1 MLSSPEEAELLGLLE
16 ADAAERGTGR
26 LWTIF
31 PDTGLYQRSLYAKH
45 LQFFAG
51 GLHHRERLFIS
62 ANRIGKTRAACYEL
76 VLHLTGIYPDWWEGR
91 RFAHPIRAWAAGTS
105 SKKVK
110 EILQE
115 ELFGPVGQRG
125 TGMLPASHILHITR
139 AASSIA
145 DLIDTA
151 HIYHVSGGRSQL
163 TLKSY
168 EQGREAFEGTF
179 QDVILE
185 DEEPPL
191 VIHAENVLRTMD
203 TTGTGEHNGLVM
215 TTFTPLEGL
224 SETVMHFLPDGQIPD
239 VPVVQGRAI
248 VNATW
253 DDVPHLDAAS
263 KADLLRTIPPYQL
276 DARSRGIPVLG
287 AGVIY
292 PVAEDDYLIED
303 FQVPKHWPRAYGM
316 DVGWNRTACVWGA
329 YDREQ
334 DRWTLYHEYYRG
346 QAEPSIH
353 ATAVK
358 APGTW
363 IRGVIDPAARGR
375 SQLDGRKLIE
385 VYRELGLDLTEA
397 ENTVETGLYEVW
409 ERLSTG
415 RLKVCRS
422 LDNWRKEARLYRRDE
437 RGHIVKTNDHLMDAS
452 RYLVMSGQ
460 AVAQCEAPVPLGLP
474 LLAPGPPWARAQFWR
489 AR

>member
-1 MLSSPEEAELLGLLE
+1 MLSSTEEAELLGLLE
-16 ADAAERGTGR
+16 ADAAERQ
-26 LWTIF
+26 
-31 PDTGLYQRSLYAKH
+31 TGLLWRSFADSGRYSRDQYAKH

-51 GLHHRERLFIS
+51 GLGHRERLFIS

-76 VLHLTGIYPDWWEGR
+76 ALHLTGLYPDWWQGR
-91 RFAHPIRAWAAGTS
+91 RFDHPIRAWAAGTS

-115 ELFGPVGQRG
+115 ELFGPVGRPG
-125 TGMLPASHILHITR
+125 TGMIPSSHLLHLTKASG
-139 AASSIA
+139 SVA
-145 DLIDTA
+145 DLIDSA
-151 HIYHVSGGRSQL
+151 QVYHVSGGRSQL
-163 TLKSY
+163 TLKYY

-191 VIHAENVLRTMD
+191 AIHAENVLRTMD

-224 SETVMHFLPDGQIPD
+224 SDTVMHFLPDGQLPEE
-239 VPVVQGRAI
+239 PTLQGRCI

-253 DDVPHLDAAS
+253 DDVPHLDAAT
-263 KADLLRTIPPYQL
+263 KADLLRTIPPYQI

-287 AGVIY
+287 SGVIY
-292 PVAEDDYLIED
+292 PVADDDYLIDDIEI
-303 FQVPKHWPRAYGM
+303 PKHWRRAYAM
-316 DVGWNRTACVWGA
+316 DVGWNRTAVVWGA
-329 YDREQ
+329 YDLEQ
-334 DRWTLYHEYYRG
+334 DRWTLYHEHYRG

-375 SQLDGRKLIE
+375 SQADGRRLIE
-385 VYRELGLDLTEA
+385 TYQDLGLDLTEA
-397 ENTVETGLYEVW
+397 VNTVEAGIYDVW

-422 LDNWRKEARLYRRDE
+422 LANWRKEARLYRRDDK
-437 RGHIVKTNDHLMDAS
+437 GHILKKDDHLMDAT
-452 RYLVMSGQ
+452 RYLCMSGKAIAQ
-460 AVAQCEAPVPLGLP
+460 VQPVAQTAYYQLPPGLLGGSVGWQ
-474 LLAPGPPWARAQFWR
+474 AG
-489 AR
+489 

>member
-1 MLSSPEEAELLGLLE
+1 MLSSLEEAELLGLLE
-16 ADAAERGTGR
+16 ADSAETATGR
-26 LWTIF
+26 LWTLF
-31 PDTGLYQRSLYAKH
+31 PTSGMYQRAAYQKH

-51 GLHHRERLFIS
+51 GLAHRERLFIS
-62 ANRIGKTRAACYEL
+62 GNRVGKTRAACYEL
-76 VLHLTGIYPDWWEGR
+76 ALHLTGLYPDWWQGR
-91 RFAHPIRAWAAGTS
+91 RFDHPIRAWAAGTS

-115 ELFGPVGQRG
+115 ELFGPVGAWG
-125 TGMLPASHILHITR
+125 TGMLPASHLLHTTK
-139 AASSIA
+139 AASSVA
-145 DLIDTA
+145 DLIDSA
-151 HIYHVSGGRSQL
+151 QVYHVCGGRSQL
-163 TLKSY
+163 TLKYY

-191 VIHAENVLRTMD
+191 AIHAENVLRTMD

-224 SETVMHFLPDGQIPD
+224 SETVLHFLPDGQIPEELTL
-239 VPVVQGRAI
+239 QGRCI

-253 DDVPHLDAAS
+253 DDVPHLDAAT
-263 KADLLRTIPPYQL
+263 KAELLATIPPYQL

-292 PVAEDDYLIED
+292 PVAEEDYLVDD
-303 FQVPKHWPRAYGM
+303 FEIPKHWRRAYGM

-329 YDREQ
+329 YDQEQ
-334 DRWTLYHEYYRG
+334 DRWTLYYEYYRG

-353 ATAVK
+353 ATGIK

-375 SQLDGRKLIE
+375 SQVDGRQLLE
-385 VYRELGLDLTEA
+385 DYRDLGLDLTEA
-397 ENTVETGLYEVW
+397 ENTREAGIYQVW

-422 LDNWRKEARLYRRDE
+422 LANWRKECRLYRRDDK
-437 RGHIVKTNDHLMDAS
+437 GNIVKVNDHLCDAT

-460 AVAQCEAPVPLGLP
+460 DVAQVQAPAAASNMPEQFYHPGRGLW
-474 LLAPGPPWARAQFWR
+474 GRR
-489 AR
+489 

>member
-1 MLSSPEEAELLGLLE
+1 MLSSTEEAELLGLLE
-16 ADAAERGTGR
+16 AHDAETTSGR
-26 LWTIF
+26 LWNVF
-31 PDTGLYQRSLYAKH
+31 PERGPLARSAYPKH
-45 LQFFAG
+45 LQFFLG
-51 GLHHRERLFIS
+51 GRAYRERLFIA
-62 ANRIGKTRAACYEL
+62 ANRIGKTRCACYEL
-76 VLHLTGIYPDWWEGR
+76 ALHLTGLYPDWWEGR
-91 RFAHPIRAWAAGTS
+91 RFPHPIRAWVAGTS

-115 ELFGPVGQRG
+115 ELFGPVGAWG
-125 TGMLPASHILHITR
+125 TGMLPKSHVLHITK

-151 HIYHVSGGRSQL
+151 FIAHVSGGRSQL
-163 TLKSY
+163 TLKYY

-224 SETVMHFLPDGQIPD
+224 SDTVLHFLPDGQIPESPD
-239 VPVVQGRAI
+239 VQGRCI

-253 DDVPHLDAAS
+253 DDVPHLDAAT
-263 KADLLRTIPPYQL
+263 KAELLASIPPYQR

-292 PVAEDDYLIED
+292 PVAEEDYLVDDLAI
-303 FQVPKHWPRAYGM
+303 PKHWRRAYAL
-316 DVGWNRTACVWGA
+316 DVGWNRTAALWGA
-329 YDREQ
+329 YDADQ
-334 DRWTLYHEYYRG
+334 DTWTLYREYYRG

-353 ATAVK
+353 ATAIK

-375 SQLDGRKLIE
+375 SQVDGQKLIE
-385 VYRELGLDLTEA
+385 TYTDLGLVLTPA
-397 ENTVETGLYEVW
+397 VNAVETGLYEVW

-422 LDNWRKEARLYRRDE
+422 LTNWRKEARLYRRDD
-437 RGHIVKTNDHLMDAS
+437 RGNIVKKDDHLMDCV
-452 RYLVMSGQ
+452 RYLCMSG
-460 AVAQCEAPVPLGLP
+460 AEVAQVQPVGQTAYFALP
-474 LLAPGPPWARAQFWR
+474 TLPQGAGGWQAG
-489 AR
+489 

>member
-1 MLSSPEEAELLGLLE
+1 MLSPTEEAELLGLLE
-16 ADAAERGTGR
+16 ADALETSQGR

-31 PDTGLYQRSLYAKH
+31 PDHGPYQRSLYAKH

-51 GLHHRERLFIS
+51 GLAHRERLFIS

-76 VLHLTGIYPDWWEGR
+76 VVHLTGLYPDWWEGR
-91 RFAHPIRAWAAGTS
+91 RFDHPIRAWAAGTS

-115 ELFGPVGQRG
+115 ELFGPVGQLG
-125 TGMLPASHILHITR
+125 TGMLPASHILHTSR

-145 DLIDTA
+145 DLIDSA
-151 HIYHVSGGRSQL
+151 QVYHVSGGRSQL
-163 TLKSY
+163 TLKYY

-239 VPVVQGRAI
+239 EPVVQGRSI

-253 DDVPHLDAAS
+253 DDVPHLDAAT
-263 KADLLRTIPPYQL
+263 KAELLATIPPYQL

-292 PVAEDDYLIED
+292 PVAEDDYLVDD
-303 FQVPKHWPRAYGM
+303 FEIPTHWPRAYGM
-316 DVGWNRTACVWGA
+316 DVGWNRTAVIWGA

-334 DRWTLYHEYYRG
+334 DRWTLYYEHYRG

-353 ATAVK
+353 ATAIK
-358 APGTW
+358 APGPW

-375 SQLDGRKLIE
+375 SQQDGRQLME
-385 VYRELGLDLTEA
+385 DYRDLGLDLTEA
-397 ENTVETGLYEVW
+397 INTREAGIYQVW

-422 LDNWRKEARLYRRDE
+422 LSNWRKEIRLYRRDDK
-437 RGHIVKTNDHLMDAS
+437 GNIVKLNDHLCDAT
-452 RYLVMSGQ
+452 RYLVMSGRE
-460 AVAQCEAPVPLGLP
+460 VAQVQTPADVHLP
-474 LLAPGPPWARAQFWR
+474 AQFYHPGRHLWGQGR
-489 AR
+489 R

>member
-1 MLSSPEEAELLGLLE
+1 MLSSHEEAELLGLLE
-16 ADAAERGTGR
+16 ADDAETSTGR

-31 PDTGLYQRSLYAKH
+31 PDTGPYQRSLYGKH

-51 GLHHRERLFIS
+51 GLAHRERLFIS

-76 VLHLTGIYPDWWEGR
+76 ALHLTGLYPDWWRGR
-91 RFAHPIRAWAAGTS
+91 RFDHPVRAWAAGTS

-125 TGMLPASHILHITR
+125 TGMLPASHILHITK

-151 HIYHVSGGRSQL
+151 QIYHVAGGTSQL
-163 TLKSY
+163 TLKYY

-191 VIHAENVLRTMD
+191 AIHAENVLRTMD

-224 SETVMHFLPDGQIPD
+224 SETVMHFLPDGQIPEE
-239 VPVVQGRAI
+239 PVVQGRAI

-253 DDVPHLDAAS
+253 DDVPHLDAAT
-263 KADLLRTIPPYQL
+263 KAELLRTIPPYQL

-292 PVAEDDYLIED
+292 PVAEDDYLVDD
-303 FQVPKHWPRAYGM
+303 FPMPKHWLRAYAM
-316 DVGWNRTACVWGA
+316 DVGWNRTAVVWGA
-329 YDREQ
+329 YDPEQ

-375 SQLDGRKLIE
+375 SQLDGRQLMAT
-385 VYRELGLDLTEA
+385 YQDLGLDLTEA
-397 ENTVETGLYEVW
+397 ENAVEAGLYAVW

-422 LDNWRKEARLYRRDE
+422 LANLRKELRLYRRDE
-437 RGHIVKTNDHLMDAS
+437 KGHIVKTNDHACDAM
-452 RYLVMSGQ
+452 RYLVMSAK
-460 AVAQCEAPVPLGLP
+460 AVAQCEAPTPLTLP
-474 LLAPGPPWARAQFWR
+474 DLPQGPPWQRQAFWR
-489 AR
+489 SR

>member
-1 MLSSPEEAELLGLLE
+1 MLSLTEEAELLGLLE
-16 ADAAERGTGR
+16 ADDAERATGR
-26 LWTIF
+26 LWHLF
-31 PDTGLYQRSLYAKH
+31 PDCGPLQRWAYPKH
-45 LQFFAG
+45 LRFFAG
-51 GLHHRERLFIS
+51 GRAHRERLFIA

-76 VLHLTGIYPDWWEGR
+76 ALHLTGLYPDWWEGR
-91 RFAHPIRAWAAGTS
+91 RFDHPIRAWAAGTS

-115 ELFGPVGQRG
+115 ELFGPVGAWG
-125 TGMLPASHILHITR
+125 TGMLPKSHLLHITK

-145 DLIDTA
+145 DLIETA
-151 HIYHVSGGRSQL
+151 TVYHISGGTSVL
-163 TLKSY
+163 TLKYY

-203 TTGTGEHNGLVM
+203 TTGTGERNGVVM

-224 SETVMHFLPDGQIPD
+224 SDTVMHFLPDGQIPEE
-239 VPVVQGRAI
+239 PTVQGRSI

-253 DDVPHLDAAS
+253 DDVPHLDAAT
-263 KADLLRTIPPYQL
+263 KAELLATIPPYQR

-292 PVAEDDYLIED
+292 PVAEDDYLVDD
-303 FQVPKHWPRAYGM
+303 FAMPRHWRRAYAL
-316 DVGWNRTACVWGA
+316 DVGWNRTAALWGA
-329 YDREQ
+329 YDADQ
-334 DRWTLYHEYYRG
+334 DTWTLYREYYRG

-353 ATAVK
+353 ATAIK
-358 APGTW
+358 APGEW
-363 IRGVIDPAARGR
+363 ICGVIDPAARGR
-375 SQLDGRKLIE
+375 SQVDGQKLIE
-385 VYRELGLDLTEA
+385 TYTDLGLHLSTA
-397 ENTVETGLYEVW
+397 VNAVESGLYEVW

-422 LDNWRKEARLYRRDE
+422 LTNWRKEVRLYRRDDK
-437 RGHIVKTNDHLMDAS
+437 GHIIKKDDHLMDDT
-452 RYLVMSGQ
+452 RYLVMSG
-460 AVAQCEAPVPLGLP
+460 AEVAQVQPVGQTAYYTLPPAPLFD
-474 LLAPGPPWARAQFWR
+474 ARGWQGG
-489 AR
+489 